1 MPFEPTPSRG
11 VVPSYA
17 AAAQAP
23 SGASTNENNDG
34 LIPSNSPLPTP
45 PPSVAPL
52 PLPGAAAQPD
62 TASVLLPVLY
72 GTGAVLFLG
81 LLLASPH
88 LARGALRRRRLAGS
102 AAGSSAS
109 SAWAELRDLATDY
122 GVAPQSSETPRHF
135 SERLRRAGA
144 LGEPQGLDA
153 DGHQAVR
160 SLTADFERRQYG
172 RPPSGPGAGGVESGA
187 APDAATAAGSAAGRT
202 GVSAA
207 PLIAAVH
214 DSLRAHAR
222 PFVRFRAE
230 WLPPSVLAA
239 WRRAATAPF
248 RAARRTAQRTRR
260 GLAAARSRA
269 REALRRVRRQRW
281 RRRS

>member
-17 AAAQAP
+17 TEGQAR

-34 LIPSNSPLPTP
+34 LIPGISPLPTP

-62 TASVLLPVLY
+62 AARVLLPVLL
-72 GTGAVLFLG
+72 GAGAVLFLG
-81 LLLASPH
+81 LLLATPH
-88 LARGALRRRRLAGS
+88 LARSALRRRRLGGSGAGS
-102 AAGSSAS
+102 VAAAQV
-109 SAWAELRDLATDY
+109 WAELRDLATDY
-122 GVAPQSSETPRHF
+122 GAAPQASETPRHF
-135 SERLRRAGA
+135 SERLRHAGS
-144 LGEPQGLDA
+144 LGEPQGPDA

-160 SLTADFERRQYG
+160 TLTADFERRQYG
-172 RPPSGPGAGGVESGA
+172 RPPSRPGVDGVPSGA
-187 APDAATAAGSAAGRT
+187 ARDPGSAAGAGST
-202 GVSAA
+202 GASAG
-207 PLIAAVH
+207 PLIAAVRS
-214 DSLRAHAR
+214 SLRAHAG

-230 WLPPSVLAA
+230 WLPPSILAV

-248 RAARRTAQRTRR
+248 RAAPRAAERTRR

-269 REALRRVRRQRW
+269 RGALRRVRW
-281 RRRS
+281 PRRS